1 VGDKGLSNPVFPKE
15 MMRRRWSIKEIVNI
29 IYDDLARNGKLK
41 QRIVTLVNDVKQ
53 GKEVKK

>member
-1 VGDKGLSNPVFPKE
+1 
-15 MMRRRWSIKEIVNI
+15 MRRRWSIKEIVNI